1 MEFLPTLLICLF
13 CLIMSA
19 YFSATETAFLSFN
32 RIRMKLLAE
41 TNKRAKSVLKM
52 EEKSDRVIS
61 TILVGNNIVNILLS
75 SLATVIFLELDQTN
89 GATIA
94 TVITTVVVLIFGEIS
109 PKTAAKQ
116 LPDGFILFSA
126 PILRFLMIILFP
138 ITIIFQGIQSLLLKC
153 FRTKEEVISEGELKT
168 FVDEAEEDG
177 GITKQEGDLI
187 RSAIDFNAMDVET
200 ILTPRVDIAAVE
212 ENDSREEIAKVF
224 SETGFSR
231 LPVYSDTIDNILGI
245 LNEKDFNNGE
255 DRPLQEL
262 ITPALNVPPHMKIPD
277 LLRKLQQSK
286 VHIAVVVD
294 EFGGTEGIVTM
305 EDVLEELVGEI
316 WDEHDTVVESYR
328 QTDENTYQVT
338 GDTNFQELFEKFG
351 IDEKDYDAVTVGGW
365 VLQEI
370 GRLPVAGDQFDFQR
384 LHVTVLSVE
393 ERRVTEIEIIA
404 DPLEEEEEKSEE

>member
-41 TNKRAKSVLKM
+41 TNKRAKTVLKLDD
-52 EEKSDRVIS
+52 KTDRVIS

-75 SLATVIFLELDQTN
+75 SLATVMFLKLDQTN

-94 TVITTVVVLIFGEIS
+94 TVVTTVVVLIFGEIS

-116 LPDGFILFSA
+116 ASDGFILFSA
-126 PILRFLMIILFP
+126 PILRFLMIVLFP
-138 ITIIFQGIQSLLLKC
+138 VTIIFQGIQTLLLKC
-153 FRTKEEVISEGELKT
+153 FRAQEEVISEGELKT

-187 RSAIDFNAMDVET
+187 RSAIDFNARDVEA

-245 LNEKDFNNGE
+245 LNEKDFNNG
-255 DRPLQEL
+255 DGTPIQEL
-262 ITPALNVPPHMKIPD
+262 ITPALNVPPHMRIPD

-294 EFGGTEGIVTM
+294 LVRPRVAVDFRSVAQVADECRG
-305 EDVLEELVGEI
+305 DELAELRLV
-316 WDEHDTVVESYR
+316 
-328 QTDENTYQVT
+328 
-338 GDTNFQELFEKFG
+338 LFEM
-351 IDEKDYDAVTVGGW
+351 T
-365 VLQEI
+365 
-370 GRLPVAGDQFDFQR
+370 R
-384 LHVTVLSVE
+384 LHVDLGTRNHFYLVAYGGVAIRVPRQSV
-393 ERRVTEIEIIA
+393 RIGMAVQVRQRIASTEHA
-404 DPLEEEEEKSEE
+404 FPDMRDSRGHGD